1 MNIKEIVARSSKGG
15 TVALFS
21 GDTGAG
27 KVKAGMDI
35 ASAIDAP
42 FLRVNLN
49 TVKNKYIGETEKN
62 LKRLFSAAKK
72 TGAVLF
78 FDEAD
83 ALFGK
88 RSKVKDAHD
97 RYANIEVSYLL
108 KRLKRF
114 PGIVILATSK
124 GKHIDCSFLKNVP
137 QVLKFPI
144 RNKQGPA

>member
-1 MNIKEIVARSSKGG
+1 MNIKEIVARSDKGG

-21 GDTGAG
+21 GDCRTGKAQ
-27 KVKAGMDI
+27 AGMDI
-35 ASAIDAP
+35 ATAIDAP
-42 FLRVNLN
+42 FLRVNLK

-88 RSKVKDAHD
+88 RSEVKESHD
-97 RYANIEVSYLL
+97 RYANIEVSHLL

-124 GKHIDCSFLKNVP
+124 GDKIDGSFLKKIP

-144 RNKQGPA
+144 GN

>member
-1 MNIKEIVARSSKGG
+1 MNIQEIIARSDQVG
-15 TVALFS
+15 TVVLFS
-21 GDTGAG
+21 GDAG
-27 KVKAGMDI
+27 MGKAQAGMDI
-35 ASAIDAP
+35 ASAIEAP
-42 FLRVNLN
+42 FLRVNLK

-97 RYANIEVSYLL
+97 RFANIEVSYLL

-124 GKHIDCSFLKNVP
+124 VDKIDGSFLKNLP

-144 RNKQGPA
+144 QD